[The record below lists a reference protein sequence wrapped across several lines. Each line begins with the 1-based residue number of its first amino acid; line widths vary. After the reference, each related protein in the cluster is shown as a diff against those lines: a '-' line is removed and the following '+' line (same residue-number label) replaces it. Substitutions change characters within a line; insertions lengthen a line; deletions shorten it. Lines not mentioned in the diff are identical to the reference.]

1 MSEPIAEVGRPAS
14 LRRRAWLTAAGV
26 VVLVVVALLV
36 NRATAKRTHSTPLHA
51 SLVAAANLPD
61 CPTTTGIGLVANGL
75 PSMTF
80 PCLADGPKVDLA
92 KLRGPLV
99 LNIWAGPCA
108 ECRVESPQIRAFAA
122 AARGRVAVLGVVDGQ
137 YNNSETW
144 DDALDASHGLALGY
158 PSVWDAD
165 GKFVQWT
172 RSPGIPVSLFI
183 KADGTIA
190 KAKLGVLN
198 PGELEQLVTQYLGI
212 DIKP

>member
-1 MSEPIAEVGRPAS
+1 MSEPEAS
-14 LRRRAWLTAAGV
+14 SPRSLKRRAWLTAAGIG
-26 VVLVVVALLV
+26 VLIVVALLV
-36 NRATAKRTHSTPLHA
+36 NRATAKRAHSTPLHA

-61 CPTTTGIGLVANGL
+61 CPTTTGTGPVANGL
-75 PSMTF
+75 PAMTF
-80 PCLADGPKVDLA
+80 PCLANGPKVDLA

-99 LNIWAGPCA
+99 LNIWAGACT
-108 ECRVESPQIRAFAA
+108 ECRVESPQIKAFAA